1 MPNVLITGA
10 GQGIGRATA
19 LLLAERGWKVG
30 AYDLQDFPHPDLHT
44 GIMDVT
50 KPTAWET
57 ALADFRTN
65 VGEIDVLVNNAGILY
80 GGSFMEA
87 GSFEKD
93 SALVDVNIKGVLY
106 GCRAVRPHLKP
117 GAKVVNLCSASAIY
131 GTPDMA
137 VYSSTKFAVR
147 GITEALNLEWEEDG
161 ITVEALWPLYA
172 KTGMLDNVRTTG
184 TDRMGV
190 RLTADHVAKEVADV
204 VERKR
209 GRLAQVHTPVG
220 TQSKVMFALSH
231 FSPAWLTRFA
241 NAKLTT
247 NRKIRP

>member
-106 GCRAVRPHLKP
+106 GCRAARPHAQLRHP
-117 GAKVVNLCSASAIY
+117 H
-131 GTPDMA
+131 P
-137 VYSSTKFAVR
+137 
-147 GITEALNLEWEEDG
+147 
-161 ITVEALWPLYA
+161 
-172 KTGMLDNVRTTG
+172 VRTTATARMCG
-184 TDRMGV
+184 TASAVQSAHMTPD
-190 RLTADHVAKEVADV
+190 TALDSTAMAMAWAAKEILGNSAPHSAFDFPLPPAHELSVQGFSYA
-204 VERKR
+204 R
-209 GRLAQVHTPVG
+209 GNESSGIPH
-220 TQSKVMFALSH
+220 
-231 FSPAWLTRFA
+231 
-241 NAKLTT
+241 
-247 NRKIRP
+247 

>member
-1 MPNVLITGA
+1 M
-10 GQGIGRATA
+10 
-19 LLLAERGWKVG
+19 
-30 AYDLQDFPHPDLHT
+30 
-44 GIMDVT
+44 
-50 KPTAWET
+50 
-57 ALADFRTN
+57 
-65 VGEIDVLVNNAGILY
+65 
-80 GGSFMEA
+80 
-87 GSFEKD
+87 
-93 SALVDVNIKGVLY
+93 
-106 GCRAVRPHLKP
+106 
-117 GAKVVNLCSASAIY
+117 
-131 GTPDMA
+131 
-137 VYSSTKFAVR
+137 R

-209 GRLAQVHTPVG
+209 GRLSQVHTPVG
-220 TQSKVMFALSH
+220 RQAKVMFALSH